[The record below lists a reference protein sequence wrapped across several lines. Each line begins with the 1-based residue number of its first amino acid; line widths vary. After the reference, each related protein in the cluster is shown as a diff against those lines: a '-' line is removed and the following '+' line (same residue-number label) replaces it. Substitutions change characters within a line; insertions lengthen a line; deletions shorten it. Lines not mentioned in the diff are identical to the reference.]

1 MTEVSFIGFALP
13 DCLLVGHCAEPRTRG
28 YPETSPLGVHWP
40 QGSCHAMGRTG
51 AGEHKA
57 VLLPWL
63 LFTTSP
69 NLSCQKYGFPLKP
82 SKLKTQVM
90 DFNKTNCQTTGK
102 WSFKPLCVV
111 FSPLVPPA
119 GCLFLGPEGLNTEH
133 HSRLSQSFS
142 FPWDA
147 PVGHWGSDLFGQVFV
162 GAAAGSFGVI
172 WGSLGALGVLHW
184 RGFFPRLPAPSVRGK
199 LPGGARSSLLRLRA
213 SSCARRI
220 KAVGKR
226 EN

>member
-1 MTEVSFIGFALP
+1 MCFLFFSLFPIP
-13 DCLLVGHCAEPRTRG
+13 SGHP
-28 YPETSPLGVHWP
+28 
-40 QGSCHAMGRTG
+40 
-51 AGEHKA
+51 
-57 VLLPWL
+57 
-63 LFTTSP
+63 SP

-119 GCLFLGPEGLNTEH
+119 GCLFLAPEGLNTEH

-147 PVGHWGSDLFGQVFV
+147 PVSHWGSDLFGQMFV
-162 GAAAGSFGVI
+162 GAAAGCFGVI

>member
-1 MTEVSFIGFALP
+1 MFS
-13 DCLLVGHCAEPRTRG
+13 
-28 YPETSPLGVHWP
+28 
-40 QGSCHAMGRTG
+40 QGIFFS
-51 AGEHKA
+51 
-57 VLLPWL
+57 LLPIPSGHP
-63 LFTTSP
+63 SP
-69 NLSCQKYGFPLKP
+69 NLSCQKYGFLLKP
-82 SKLKTQVM
+82 SKLKSQAM

-111 FSPLVPPA
+111 FSPPA
-119 GCLFLGPEGLNTEH
+119 GCLFLGPEGLNIEH

-147 PVGHWGSDLFGQVFV
+147 PVNHWGSDLFWQVFV
-162 GAAAGSFGVI
+162 EAGAGRFGVI

-199 LPGGARSSLLRLRA
+199 LPGGDVCSQLPALARGFQLCQKNK
-213 SSCARRI
+213 SCLE
-220 KAVGKR
+220 R